1 MESAETQTPPAS
13 EEPEESDD
21 GLKAMSFL
29 DHLDELRRRLAWS
42 LIAVCV
48 AFLVC
53 WSFAPAIFEII
64 QRPLLKYLEPGEKLA
79 YTRLTAPFFLYM
91 KVAFFSAIFMSA
103 PFVLSQVWL
112 FIAPGLYPKEKRYA
126 LPFIFFA
133 SAFFVGGGYFGY
145 EVVFPMACGFFV
157 EMGRNFQQVIT
168 VDDYFSF
175 ASKLILAMGLVF
187 ETPILIF
194 FLSRLGI
201 VTPQFL
207 MKNFKYAIVATFIIA
222 AVITP
227 TPDMVT
233 QSALAIPMILL
244 YLLGV
249 LVSYIFGVQ
258 RKPEQQDEQSE

>member
-1 MESAETQTPPAS
+1 MESAETQVPPAEAD
-13 EEPEESDD
+13 EEASGD
-21 GLKAMSFL
+21 GLKSMSFL
-29 DHLDELRRRLAWS
+29 DHLDELRRRLTWVLVS
-42 LIAVCV
+42 LMV
-48 AFLVC
+48 AFLVS
-53 WSFAPAIFEII
+53 WSFAPDIFEIL
-64 QRPLLKYLEPGEKLA
+64 QRPLIQYLEPGEKLA

-91 KVAFFSAIFMSA
+91 KVAFFSAIFLSA
-103 PFVLSQVWL
+103 PIVLTQLWL

-133 SAFFVGGGYFGY
+133 SVFFVGGGYFGY
-145 EVVFPMACGFFV
+145 KVVFPMACAFFV

-175 ASKLILAMGLVF
+175 ASKLILAMGIVF

-207 MKNFKYAIVATFIIA
+207 MKNFKYAVVATFIIA

-233 QSALAIPMILL
+233 QSALAVPMILL

-249 LVSYIFGVQ
+249 LVSYIFGAP
-258 RKPEQQDEQSE
+258 RRDE

>member
-1 MESAETQTPPAS
+1 MPSAEPEVSSAAA
-13 EEPEESDD
+13 EPEASDD
-21 GLKAMSFL
+21 GLKSMSFL
-29 DHLDELRRRLAWS
+29 DHLDELRRRLTWS
-42 LIAVCV
+42 LVAVMV

-53 WSFAPAIFEII
+53 WSYAPQIFAILE
-64 QRPLLKYLEPGEKLA
+64 RPLLEILPPGEKLA
-79 YTRLTAPFFLYM
+79 FTRLTAPFFLYM
-91 KVAFFSAIFMSA
+91 KVAFFSAIFLAA
-103 PFVLSQVWL
+103 PVVLTQLWL
-112 FIAPGLYPKEKRYA
+112 FISPGLYPKERRYA

-133 SAFFVGGGYFGY
+133 SVFFIGGGYFGY
-145 EVVFPMACGFFV
+145 RVVFPMACAFFV

-201 VTPQFL
+201 VTPKFL
-207 MKNFKYAIVATFIIA
+207 MKNFKYAVVATFIIA

-244 YLLGV
+244 YLFGV
-249 LVSYIFGVQ
+249 LVAYVFGSP
-258 RKPEQQDEQSE
+258 RKPEE

>member
-1 MESAETQTPPAS
+1 MESAETQVPPAEAD
-13 EEPEESDD
+13 EEVSGD
-21 GLKAMSFL
+21 GLKSMSFL
-29 DHLDELRRRLAWS
+29 DHLDELRRRLTWVLVS
-42 LIAVCV
+42 LMV
-48 AFLVC
+48 AFLVS
-53 WSFAPAIFEII
+53 WSFAPDIFEIL
-64 QRPLLKYLEPGEKLA
+64 QRPLIQYLEPGEKLA

-91 KVAFFSAIFMSA
+91 KVAFFSAIFLSA
-103 PFVLSQVWL
+103 PIVLTQLWL

-133 SAFFVGGGYFGY
+133 SIFFVGGGYFGY
-145 EVVFPMACGFFV
+145 KVVFPMACAFFV

-175 ASKLILAMGLVF
+175 ASKLILAMGIVF

-207 MKNFKYAIVATFIIA
+207 MKNFKYAVVATFIIA

-233 QSALAIPMILL
+233 QSALAVPMILL

-249 LVSYIFGVQ
+249 LVSYIFGTP
-258 RKPEQQDEQSE
+258 RRDE

>member
-1 MESAETQTPPAS
+1 MESVEIQSPP
-13 EEPEESDD
+13 EDEPEESGD

-29 DHLDELRRRLAWS
+29 EHLDELRRRLTWTLVS
-42 LIAVCV
+42 VCV

-53 WSFAPAIFEII
+53 WNFAPAIFEIL
-64 QRPLLKYLEPGEKLA
+64 QRPLIQYLDPGERLA

-91 KVAFFSAIFMSA
+91 KVAFFSAIFAAS
-103 PFVLSQVWL
+103 PIVLTQLWL
-112 FIAPGLYPKEKRYA
+112 FISPGLYPKERRYA

-133 SAFFVGGGYFGY
+133 SIFFVGGGYFGY
-145 EVVFPMACGFFV
+145 RVVFPMACAFFV

-168 VDDYFSF
+168 VDDYFGF

-207 MKNFKYAIVATFIIA
+207 MKNFKYAVVATFIIA

-249 LVSYIFGVQ
+249 LVSYIFGVPRQ
-258 RKPEQQDEQSE
+258 RE